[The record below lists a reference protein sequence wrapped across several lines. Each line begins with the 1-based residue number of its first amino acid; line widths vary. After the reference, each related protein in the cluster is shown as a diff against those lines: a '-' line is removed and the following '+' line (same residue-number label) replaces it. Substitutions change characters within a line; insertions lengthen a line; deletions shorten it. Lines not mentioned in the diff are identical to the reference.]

1 MNSLKIFA
9 ITFAISAPIVFLV
22 EVFALSYKVQEALIS
37 GLAGGLGAGIGL
49 LVARRWKQKQG

>member
-22 EVFALSYKVQEALIS
+22 EVFALSYKVRKPLYRAWQAD
-37 GLAGGLGAGIGL
+37 LAPE
-49 LVARRWKQKQG
+49 

>member
-22 EVFALSYKVQEALIS
+22 EVFALNYKVQEAIIS

-49 LVARRWKQKQG
+49 LVARRWKQK